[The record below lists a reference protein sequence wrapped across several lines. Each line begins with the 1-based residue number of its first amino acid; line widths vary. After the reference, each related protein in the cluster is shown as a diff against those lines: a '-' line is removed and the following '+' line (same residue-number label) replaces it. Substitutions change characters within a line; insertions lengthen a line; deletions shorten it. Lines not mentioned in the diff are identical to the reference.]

1 MENLHTT
8 INIQKCTRTSNMLLC
23 LLNLALGHF
32 HAYPKYQF
40 LWAYTSHNIWWLVI
54 SKFPC
59 TVFKISDL
67 ALIPDTDHEPIHT
80 WCRWKLNVCTW
91 ISSCGIFFHVI
102 VRVGS
107 DTDEKRGSGFLA
119 WFVSQI
125 FLLLFC
131 LISPRTFYYWQYLSQ
146 AGCGPVWCEAA
157 PEEKVIKAKLL
168 LNQENSDNCSGA
180 GEKGGFA
187 KRPLISHKMMA
198 KYFSEKIWCI
208 NILFRGVNWAT
219 TMEQRRRRN
228 IEAWRASQCQII
240 IFLSNTELDE
250 KQVFDNNRSVLPPPS
265 PITPLLVKWQFLLS
279 CGWKNDNFSSCGWA
293 ALFQNDD
300 KEDGGETMT
309 MG

>member
-1 MENLHTT
+1 MDNLHTT

-23 LLNLALGHF
+23 LLNPALGHF

-40 LWAYTSHNIWWLVI
+40 LWAYTSHNIWFLVI

-59 TVFKISDL
+59 RVFNISKL

-146 AGCGPVWCEAA
+146 DGCRCPVWCEDVGS
-157 PEEKVIKAKLL
+157 EENLVILTK
-168 LNQENSDNCSGA
+168 
-180 GEKGGFA
+180 
-187 KRPLISHKMMA
+187 
-198 KYFSEKIWCI
+198 
-208 NILFRGVNWAT
+208 
-219 TMEQRRRRN
+219 
-228 IEAWRASQCQII
+228 
-240 IFLSNTELDE
+240 
-250 KQVFDNNRSVLPPPS
+250 
-265 PITPLLVKWQFLLS
+265 
-279 CGWKNDNFSSCGWA
+279 
-293 ALFQNDD
+293 
-300 KEDGGETMT
+300 
-309 MG
+309 

>member
-40 LWAYTSHNIWWLVI
+40 LWAYTSHNIWFLVI

-59 TVFKISDL
+59 RVFKISNL
-67 ALIPDTDHEPIHT
+67 ALIPDTDHEPIPT

-146 AGCGPVWCEAA
+146 DGCGPLFDVKTLW
-157 PEEKVIKAKLL
+157 KRRVIKTKLL
-168 LNQENSDNCSGA
+168 LLRKKTEYKNIKFWQSWTKIPNFVYNFTNWIFLCSG
-180 GEKGGFA
+180 
-187 KRPLISHKMMA
+187 LD
-198 KYFSEKIWCI
+198 
-208 NILFRGVNWAT
+208 
-219 TMEQRRRRN
+219 
-228 IEAWRASQCQII
+228 ASDYNSFFFCNQ
-240 IFLSNTELDE
+240 
-250 KQVFDNNRSVLPPPS
+250 
-265 PITPLLVKWQFLLS
+265 TP
-279 CGWKNDNFSSCGWA
+279 N
-293 ALFQNDD
+293 
-300 KEDGGETMT
+300 
-309 MG
+309 